1 MLKDFFTP
9 RFPTFTSQL
18 SPLNFHLST
27 VNCQLSTLSVSAL
40 CQPVSPFQ
48 TLHALYLSGLC
59 QRVSLICKNLMYVFS
74 ADRHPL
80 FIVNAGI
87 VFAIAVGRQVSES
100 AIRCEL
106 TEQLFLKLPN
116 NLWYFWSWRLQ
127 RIVYGLSRKRANAC
141 RVSKKVVTLQPRF
154 LIKKKTKVWN

>member
-1 MLKDFFTP
+1 VKIQPLLPYYRCASGTYRLNFRENSLVNGVLSVLQAYAKSDTYAQRFFYP
-9 RFPTFTSQL
+9 SLP
-18 SPLNFHLST
+18 NFHLSNGQR
-27 VNCQLSTLSVSAL
+27 VNSQLSTLSVSAL
-40 CQPVSPFQ
+40 CQRVSPFQ

-74 ADRHPL
+74 ANRHPL

-106 TEQLFLKLPN
+106 TDSEARPPTDQN
-116 NLWYFWSWRLQ
+116 N
-127 RIVYGLSRKRANAC
+127 
-141 RVSKKVVTLQPRF
+141 
-154 LIKKKTKVWN
+154 

>member
-1 MLKDFFTP
+1 MKIQPLLPYYRCASGTYRLNFRENSLVNGVLSVLQAYAKSDTYAQRFFLP
-9 RFPTFTSQL
+9 LASQL
-18 SPLNFHLST
+18 PPLNCQLST
-27 VNCQLSTLSVSAL
+27 INCQLSTLSVSAL
-40 CQPVSPFQ
+40 CQRVSPFQ

-74 ADRHPL
+74 ANRHPL

-106 TEQLFLKLPN
+106 TDSEARPPTGQN
-116 NLWYFWSWRLQ
+116 N
-127 RIVYGLSRKRANAC
+127 
-141 RVSKKVVTLQPRF
+141 
-154 LIKKKTKVWN
+154 